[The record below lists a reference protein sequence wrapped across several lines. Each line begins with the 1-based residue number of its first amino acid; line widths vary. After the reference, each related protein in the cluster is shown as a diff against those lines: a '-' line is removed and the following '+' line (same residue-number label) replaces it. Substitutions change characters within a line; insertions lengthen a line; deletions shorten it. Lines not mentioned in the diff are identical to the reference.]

1 MIRKIYS
8 GGLRFNDVSDVSR
21 NKFQRSLQEL
31 VVGKRK
37 RVERLTTG
45 GGKDSGGGCPLF
57 CVIFAV
63 TEFDPGLL
71 SI

>member
-8 GGLRFNDVSDVSR
+8 GGLRFNDVSDVCR

-37 RVERLTTG
+37 RVERLR
-45 GGKDSGGGCPLF
+45 GKVSGGGCPLF

>member
-45 GGKDSGGGCPLF
+45 GGRIVVAVAHCFALF
-57 CVIFAV
+57 
-63 TEFDPGLL
+63 LR
-71 SI
+71 